1 MIPSLARAS
10 SLGLFFFRKLWGGF
24 LKEGRGHKFTGWLSG
39 ERLAPPPTP
48 SFPLPSPPPFPWHLA
63 GCTGTGTGPGRLWYM
78 RMMLRISLL
87 GSARQGS
94 GSELRS
100 TALPP
105 AGLCPPPGPTSVAG
119 SVSASRAAL
128 AAPCDGGGFFTT
140 GGGGG
145 EGPAQEERKDVR
157 PCAEPRRPS
166 LPPASLPPALC
177 SSSSGSS
184 SCTSAWGIFTLAGG
198 FMVFT
203 LLGCCP
209 VNAPQIALSITFHL
223 AHPSELPWWIRR

>member
-105 AGLCPPPGPTSVAG
+105 AGLCPPPAYAPRQAPPPWL
-119 SVSASRAAL
+119 AQSRPPVQLWLHL
-128 AAPCDGGGFFTT
+128 AT
-140 GGGGG
+140 
-145 EGPAQEERKDVR
+145 VV
-157 PCAEPRRPS
+157 
-166 LPPASLPPALC
+166 ASLPQGEAE
-177 SSSSGSS
+177 
-184 SCTSAWGIFTLAGG
+184 
-198 FMVFT
+198 VR
-203 LLGCCP
+203 
-209 VNAPQIALSITFHL
+209 V
-223 AHPSELPWWIRR
+223 LPRKRGKM

>member
-1 MIPSLARAS
+1 MT
-10 SLGLFFFRKLWGGF
+10 LWGAV
-24 LKEGRGHKFTGWLSG
+24 S
-39 ERLAPPPTP
+39 P
-48 SFPLPSPPPFPWHLA
+48 SSPSPLSSPLLPPLPFPWHLA

-94 GSELRS
+94 GSELRT

-105 AGLCPPPGPTSVAG
+105 AGLCPLPGPSSVAG
-119 SVSASRAAL
+119 SASASWAAL
-128 AAPCDGGGFFTT
+128 AAPRDGGSFFST

-145 EGPAQEERKDVR
+145 EGPAQEERKDMR
-157 PCAEPRRPS
+157 PWAEPQRPS
-166 LPPASLPPALC
+166 LPPASSLPALS

-184 SCTSAWGIFTLAGG
+184 SCTASAWGIATLAGG
-198 FMVFT
+198 FVVFT

-209 VNAPQIALSITFHL
+209 VNAPQLVLSITFHL
-223 AHPSELPWWIRR
+223 ARPSELPWWLRW